1 MVKRVNNKKEFLA
14 KEVMPNDEKIYS
26 AKKTKYYEHGYGAV
40 DSCVL
45 FISCLCSAL

>member
-26 AKKTKYYEHGYGAV
+26 AKEPE
-40 DSCVL
+40 
-45 FISCLCSAL
+45 